1 MDVRVPKGLFKR
13 GKGYAVRVA
22 VPNEYQAI
30 IGKKEI
36 VRGLGTQDLA
46 EALVRRKEVL
56 QEILASI
63 GEPTATGTDFS
74 TAAKLMKEHKVQP
87 IDPRV
92 PATSY
97 ASQLL
102 DAELDFPIKVEA

>member
-63 GEPTATGTDFS
+63 GEGSQPEPVVKQIARHTAQDENTVRD
-74 TAAKLMKEHKVQP
+74 TAHRWMPGE
-87 IDPRV
+87 
-92 PATSY
+92 
-97 ASQLL
+97 
-102 DAELDFPIKVEA
+102 

>member
-1 MDVRVPKGLFKR
+1 MDVRVPKGLFKS
-13 GKGYAVRVA
+13 GKGYMVRVA

-63 GEPTATGTDFS
+63 GEGSQPEPVIKQVERHTPQEGTTD
-74 TAAKLMKEHKVQP
+74 TRL
-87 IDPRV
+87 RG
-92 PATSY
+92 TY
-97 ASQLL
+97 R
-102 DAELDFPIKVEA
+102 

>member
-1 MDVRVPKGLFKR
+1 MEPFEMDVRVPKGLFKR

-46 EALVRRKEVL
+46 KALVRRKEVL
-56 QEILASI
+56 PEILASI
-63 GEPTATGTDFS
+63 GEGSTPEPTVTVVLAVPTVRRT
-74 TAAKLMKEHKVQP
+74 KEGHAVKDTKFTV
-87 IDPRV
+87 R
-92 PATSY
+92 
-97 ASQLL
+97 
-102 DAELDFPIKVEA
+102 